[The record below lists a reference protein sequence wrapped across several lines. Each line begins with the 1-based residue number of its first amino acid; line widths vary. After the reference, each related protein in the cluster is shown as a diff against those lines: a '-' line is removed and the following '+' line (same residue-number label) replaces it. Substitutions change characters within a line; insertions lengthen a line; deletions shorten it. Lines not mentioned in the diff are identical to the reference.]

1 MLAVPSSPPA
11 QRLRKRKLP
20 VRRFDGV
27 LRARGI
33 ASTVRQKTMYGPE
46 KGDANM
52 RTRVAMVVGFSIAA
66 VAVAVAIAG
75 WWVLSGNIN
84 AAYYTQVD
92 NARTEELESRG
103 GVIDPTGGMS
113 LLYRLPAYDEQGN
126 GREVSFGTERQL
138 REGAYLKVEV
148 EPIRGVVGWEEV
160 SFDELPQEAQA
171 HLDGPVRP

>member
-1 MLAVPSSPPA
+1 M
-11 QRLRKRKLP
+11 
-20 VRRFDGV
+20 
-27 LRARGI
+27 
-33 ASTVRQKTMYGPE
+33 
-46 KGDANM
+46 
-52 RTRVAMVVGFSIAA
+52 
-66 VAVAVAIAG
+66 
-75 WWVLSGNIN
+75 N

-138 REGAYLKVEV
+138 REGAYLKLEV
-148 EPIRGVVGWEEV
+148 EPIRGVVGWKEV

>member
-1 MLAVPSSPPA
+1 M
-11 QRLRKRKLP
+11 
-20 VRRFDGV
+20 
-27 LRARGI
+27 
-33 ASTVRQKTMYGPE
+33 
-46 KGDANM
+46 
-52 RTRVAMVVGFSIAA
+52 
-66 VAVAVAIAG
+66 
-75 WWVLSGNIN
+75 N

-138 REGAYLKVEV
+138 REGAYLKLEV

-171 HLDGPVRP
+171 HLNDPDRP

>member
-1 MLAVPSSPPA
+1 
-11 QRLRKRKLP
+11 
-20 VRRFDGV
+20 
-27 LRARGI
+27 
-33 ASTVRQKTMYGPE
+33 
-46 KGDANM
+46 M
-52 RTRVAMVVGFSIAA
+52 RTKVAVAVGFSIAA
-66 VAVAVAIAG
+66 VAVAAVIAG
-75 WWVLSGNIN
+75 WWVLSGNMN

-138 REGAYLKVEV
+138 REGAYLKLEV

-171 HLDGPVRP
+171 HLDGPVLP